1 MSLSAWWQQAAL
13 VAAGGAI
20 GSVGRFAIVSGL
32 VRICAAHGLPWGTF
46 AVNLVGSFLA
56 GLAFVFLQNRGL
68 SESWWRALVMIG
80 AIGGFTTWSSLVVD
94 VYLLNRDANLGW
106 AGGYVL
112 ATLACSIVL
121 LFAGLAVGQWLFRN

>member
-1 MSLSAWWQQAAL
+1 MSLSGWWQQAAL
-13 VAAGGAI
+13 VAVGGAL

-32 VRICAAHGLPWGTF
+32 ARIPAAHGLPWGTF
-46 AVNLVGSFLA
+46 AVNLIGSFLA
-56 GLAFVFLQNRGL
+56 GLTFVFLQSRGL

-94 VYLLNRDANLGW
+94 VYLLNRDANVGW

-112 ATLACSIVL
+112 ATLACSIAL
-121 LFAGLAVGQWLFRN
+121 LLAGMALGQWLFRN